1 MEGIKSV
8 ASRFDQRIYS
18 KDSHCGHSSQEEQRS
33 PHGCRVGASPPISYL
48 VPRLKGRRESTAW
61 ALLSG
66 CPGEEGDDLS
76 QSVFPPC
83 RGGQWLLWTLRGVLF
98 LVFQTLLT
106 DSYPE
111 SLWEKHGGGVGWY

>member
-1 MEGIKSV
+1 MWHLDLTKGSTPRIVIVATLVRRSSV
-8 ASRFDQRIYS
+8 LLMAV
-18 KDSHCGHSSQEEQRS
+18 GLGP
-33 PHGCRVGASPPISYL
+33 PHLFPYM
-48 VPRLKGRRESTAW
+48 VPRLKGRRESIAW

-76 QSVFPPC
+76 QAVSPPC
-83 RGGQWLLWTLRGVLF
+83 RGGQWLVWTLRGVLF